1 MLKRGVRQTTPGL
14 PIQNDS
20 GVRGGAL
27 PMDFRF
33 AAGEWITLSPE
44 ERINRCRLMA
54 AEAHSLAAVESTR
67 MRPHYLELAKQW
79 TALADEM
86 RDELNRRPT

>member
-1 MLKRGVRQTTPGL
+1 MRQTKPGL
-14 PIQNDS
+14 PLENES
-20 GVRGGAL
+20 GARGGAL
-27 PMDFRF
+27 HMDLRF

-54 AEAHSLAAVESTR
+54 AEAHSLAAVESSK
-67 MRPHYLELAKQW
+67 MRPHYLEPAKQW